1 MPWLIW
7 VLDLEVGDVMVDG
20 SLRRM
25 RLRPLVLRR
34 IAARERESRKQGE
47 LAGRVVAIWD
57 RWALAEMDRLVCG

>member
-7 VLDLEVGDVMVDG
+7 VLDLEVGDMMVDG

-34 IAARERESRKQGE
+34 ITAWERESRKQRE
-47 LAGRVVAIWD
+47 LAGRVVAI
-57 RWALAEMDRLVCG
+57 